1 MSKLYVLNGPDIGQ
15 SFQLKEGPNDVGRS
29 LGNDISMQDRTVSRE
44 HLRIV
49 KKADGY
55 LATDLGSQ
63 NGTFIGGNYLTPGGE
78 VEVKEGVPIAIG
90 MTVIG
95 IGERS
100 LRLMMPFLDSVSL
113 TRETGNESGI
123 FVVHKDKTNQ
133 KKLETLYRVSHIFGQ
148 ELPLKDALEKILDV
162 LAELLVEVDTA
173 AFILIDPD
181 TTKVALFS
189 HRGKESA
196 GSPVPKFSPQVVYR
210 VIKRKKAVII
220 SNSDREEVEGELAET
235 LKTNGISSVMC
246 VPVISSSQ
254 IVGVIYL
261 HSLKNPY
268 GFRTEDVSLFQDIA
282 QRTGGFIQYSQY
294 VSELSKIME
303 ELRPSD

>member
-15 SFQLKEGPNDVGRS
+15 SFQLKEGANNIGRS
-29 LGNDISMQDRTVSRE
+29 LGNDISIQDRTVSRE

-55 LATDLGSQ
+55 FATDLGSQ
-63 NGTFIGGNYLTPGGE
+63 NGTFIGGNYLTPGVE

-95 IGERS
+95 IGETS
-100 LRLMMPFLDSVSL
+100 LSQMMPFLDSVGL
-113 TRETGNESGI
+113 TRETGNGSGI
-123 FVVHKDKTNQ
+123 FVAHKDKTNQ
-133 KKLETLYRVSHIFGQ
+133 KKLETLYRVSHVFEQ
-148 ELPLKDALEKILDV
+148 KLPLKDALEKVLDV
-162 LAELLVEVDTA
+162 VVELLVQVDTA
-173 AFILIDPD
+173 AFILIDPN
-181 TTKVALFS
+181 TTKVDLFS
-189 HRGKESA
+189 HRSKELA
-196 GSPVPKFSPQVVYR
+196 GRPAPKFSPQVVYS
-210 VIKRKKAVII
+210 VIKGKKAVII
-220 SNSDREEVEGELAET
+220 SNSETEEVENELAVT

-254 IVGVIYL
+254 VVGVIYL

-268 GFRTEDVSLFQDIA
+268 GFGMEDVSLFEDIA

-294 VSELSKIME
+294 VSELSEIME
-303 ELRPSD
+303 GLNP

>member
-1 MSKLYVLNGPDIGQ
+1 MSKLHVLNGPDIGQ
-15 SFQLKEGPNDVGRS
+15 SFHLKEGANNVGRS
-29 LGNDISMQDRTVSRE
+29 LGNDISLQDRTVSRE

-55 LATDLGSQ
+55 FATDLGSQ
-63 NGTFIGGNYLTPGGE
+63 NGTFIGGKYLTPGVE

-95 IGERS
+95 IGETS
-100 LRLMMPFLDSVSL
+100 LSLMMPFLDSVGL

-123 FVVHKDKTNQ
+123 FVAHKDKTNQ
-133 KKLETLYRVSHIFGQ
+133 KKLETLYRVSHVFEQ
-148 ELPLKDALEKILDV
+148 KLPLKDALEKVLDV
-162 LAELLVEVDTA
+162 VVELLVQVDTA

-189 HRGKESA
+189 HRSKESSGRPA
-196 GSPVPKFSPQVVYR
+196 PKFSPQVVYR
-210 VIKRKKAVII
+210 VIKGKKAVII

-246 VPVISSSQ
+246 IPVNSSSQ
-254 IVGVIYL
+254 VVGVIYL

-268 GFRTEDVSLFQDIA
+268 GFRMEDLSLFEDIA
-282 QRTGGFIQYSQY
+282 HRTGGFIQYSQY
-294 VSELSKIME
+294 VSELSEIME
-303 ELRPSD
+303 ELKP